1 MTLSFINKRSFG
13 FSLFE
18 ILAAVLVLSLMIF
31 SSYIF
36 IPPKFAQSR
45 DARRKSDLNRI
56 KKALMEYYDVSGTFP
71 ETMNNCNL
79 PLIVDKA
86 VVLDRIPCDP
96 SKKPHILLKSIYPK
110 IGLKLILIWKI
121 SKTPILYIFVV
132 NRVAAL
138 NVPIITVFP
147 ARIQKLTLVCPR
159 LFYML
164 VHRVEV
170 AKGTANNTTTLT
182 LVNALRYLWKTQPAR
197 IYVVTIDFVV
207 KILPVN
213 TFPNN
218 WLYQNHWLFFC
229 FTSKI
234 G

>member
-96 SKKPHILLKSIYPK
+96 SKKTPYFIEINLSENWFKAYTNLENLKDSDIIYFRCQQGCGPECAYNYGVSSPNTKIDTCMPPPLLYACSPGGGGEGDCEQYDNPYLSECPQVFMEDPTCQNLC
-110 IGLKLILIWKI
+110 GD
-121 SKTPILYIFVV
+121 
-132 NRVAAL
+132 NRFRCKDSSGKH
-138 NVPIITVFP
+138 VP
-147 ARIQKLTLVCPR
+147 
-159 LFYML
+159 
-164 VHRVEV
+164 E
-170 AKGTANNTTTLT
+170 
-182 LVNALRYLWKTQPAR
+182 
-197 IYVVTIDFVV
+197 
-207 KILPVN
+207 
-213 TFPNN
+213 
-218 WLYQNHWLFFC
+218 
-229 FTSKI
+229 
-234 G
+234 